1 MSEGAGAVVA
11 ANTGGKS
18 GGGKQRDQWS
28 SRLAFYM
35 AGIGA
40 AVGFGKSGLLS
51 LLAHCL
57 DVP

>member
-1 MSEGAGAVVA
+1 MSEGAAVA
-11 ANTGGKS
+11 TGGKS
-18 GGGKQRDQWS
+18 GGKQRDQWS